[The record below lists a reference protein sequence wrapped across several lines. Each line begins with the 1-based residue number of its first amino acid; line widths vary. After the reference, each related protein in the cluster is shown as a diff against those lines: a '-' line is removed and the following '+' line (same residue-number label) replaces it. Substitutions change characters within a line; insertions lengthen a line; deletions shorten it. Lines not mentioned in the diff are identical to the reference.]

1 MPVACDMLPRFS
13 DHFRCVLRTEKMGG
27 FSALRAIAGSGF
39 QDSLAVAPSRWMAVE
54 SPAAKLAHVT

>member
-1 MPVACDMLPRFS
+1 
-13 DHFRCVLRTEKMGG
+13 MGG

-39 QDSLAVAPSRWMAVE
+39 QKPLAVAPNRWKAVE

>member
-1 MPVACDMLPRFS
+1 M
-13 DHFRCVLRTEKMGG
+13 RTEKMGG